1 MGVLCRST
9 ARLTTLLGLKV
20 QLAEIKPKSSPNTD
34 VGVVNAMAAP
44 RKAAPVL
51 AQIAGAQR

>member
-1 MGVLCRST
+1 MLCRST